1 MKGITLINFRKLI
14 LNKGSPF
21 ERHPAVDLRLV
32 YIWPVTHMLLPL
44 LFYYF
49 CYCCS
54 STVQCDVR
62 RLACSRMKHDCARTE
77 LLRDMRSHATEWMR
91 SCKHVLG

>member
-14 LNKGSPF
+14 LNKGSPS

-32 YIWPVTHMLLPL
+32 YIRPVTHMLLLL

-54 STVQCDVR
+54 STNR
-62 RLACSRMKHDCARTE
+62 RTVTRAM
-77 LLRDMRSHATEWMR
+77 
-91 SCKHVLG
+91 